1 MLAIADE
8 GNRSAMHPDKSPRLA
23 IKSHVHSAEALE
35 RRANGIA
42 NLGLPGGSYVVLEIK
57 HHAN

>member
-1 MLAIADE
+1 
-8 GNRSAMHPDKSPRLA
+8 MHPDKSPRLA